1 MPQVYVPPL
10 MRPLANNQEVVEVE
24 GKNVAE
30 ILANLNQAYPGFRE
44 RLCDGNQ
51 LKPGLRVAIDDQ
63 MSQLGLL
70 QKVTGNSEVH
80 FIPAVGGG

>member
-10 MRPLANNQEVVEVE
+10 MRPLAGNQELVEVE
-24 GKNVAE
+24 GNNVAE
-30 ILANLNQAYPGFRE
+30 ILANLDQAYPGFRE
-44 RLCDGNQ
+44 RLCDGDQ

-70 QKVTGNSEVH
+70 QKVKADSEVH

>member
-24 GKNVAE
+24 GKNIAE

-70 QKVTGNSEVH
+70 QKVKPGSEVH